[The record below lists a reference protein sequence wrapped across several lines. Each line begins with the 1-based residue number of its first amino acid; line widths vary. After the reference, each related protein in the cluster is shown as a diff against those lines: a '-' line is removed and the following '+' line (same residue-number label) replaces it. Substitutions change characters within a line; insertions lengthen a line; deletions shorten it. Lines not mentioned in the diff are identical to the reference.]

1 MEPLPYPDFMRDIRE
16 LDCSAVT
23 VEITFQRHGD
33 FTPITST
40 FVVDGSSVD
49 KIDKIFRGISTACFG
64 HHFNLTIKIRS

>member
-1 MEPLPYPDFMRDIRE
+1 MESLPYPDFMRDIRD
-16 LDCSAVT
+16 LDSSAVS

-40 FVVDGSSVD
+40 FVVDGASVDNVD
-49 KIDKIFRGISTACFG
+49 KILRGISTAAFG